1 VTIDE
6 VASQNGVTA
15 ENLFQKTPESAIARV
30 TPFQQ
35 YPHPK
40 FGQPV
45 FIGIG
50 LADVTVFPEGQYNF
64 VVAACHE
71 GSTVEAHYYPGKDH
85 NTAVNAS
92 LVDSIPFVKKI
103 MAGQSAVELQQPLL
117 PLDANPEPAR

>member
-1 VTIDE
+1 MGYFRALRRTTTTSCVSSCAGFSERRAPTRDT
-6 VASQNGVTA
+6 SPG
-15 ENLFQKTPESAIARV
+15 
-30 TPFQQ
+30 
-35 YPHPK
+35 K

-92 LVDSIPFVKKI
+92 LVDSVPFVKKV
-103 MAGQSAVELQQPLL
+103 MSAQPIVSNCSLL
-117 PLDANPEPAR
+117 SRRR